1 MPFPL
6 QQFLFRIP
14 HHLYGTN
21 ACSIGVS
28 VPHPLA
34 ARMAELLRRTLQIA
48 KWLWRCAFQ
57 RTFAALFLQTFL
69 CVAAHVCRAVAK
81 SREGRILPRAGAFRR
96 YPVTG
101 TEVFCFRLMAGCERA
116 WQGPLLRGIV
126 RYAIAVPVR
135 GAKDEP
141 RFYFCL
147 MAGCKFIKTR
157 FSGNSENGSGHYF
170 RKNEILWIWAGS
182 VPLRKGRI
190 RSAGPG

>member
-116 WQGPLLRGIV
+116 WQGPLLRGIGGLRRV
-126 RYAIAVPVR
+126 GFAGR
-135 GAKDEP
+135 GWQLYHNTGASSGT
-141 RFYFCL
+141 RIIYRIFTFYDF
-147 MAGCKFIKTR
+147 
-157 FSGNSENGSGHYF
+157 
-170 RKNEILWIWAGS
+170 
-182 VPLRKGRI
+182 
-190 RSAGPG
+190 